1 MKIKKGILLGLAAAV
16 AAGVLA
22 GCAESESPS
31 SGVGGASSLGGV
43 SSLSSELESSM
54 VSSALESSAV
64 SSEVSS
70 ASSAAS
76 SEASSAASSRPQS
89 SCSRSPAS
97 SRPASSSS
105 ASSASSGSVSSAVS
119 SSPPAAA
126 SGPSV
131 QQVRSAIAGAYGSDY
146 LPNTQIPQEILNANF
161 PVDASLVEEMYGE
174 TPAISVNPDMLI
186 VIKAAPGKGAE
197 VQQAMQKNR
206 DMYVET
212 AMVYPKD
219 WAKLQASTVVRNGD
233 YVAFLMLGAVDES
246 MESASDEEAQAYAQE
261 QVQKGVNAF
270 YAATN

>member
-1 MKIKKGILLGLAAAV
+1 MKIKKGILMGLAAAV

-22 GCAESESPS
+22 GCAESEPLS
-31 SGVGGASSLGGV
+31 SGAGGASSLGGG

-89 SCSRSPAS
+89 SAPSSSATS

-105 ASSASSGSVSSAVS
+105 QPAASSSTPASSA
-119 SSPPAAA
+119 PPASA
-126 SGPSV
+126 GPSA
-131 QQVRSAIAGAYGSDY
+131 QEVRSAIAGAYGSDY

-161 PVDASLVEEMYGE
+161 PVDASLVDEVYGE
-174 TPAISVNPDMLI
+174 MPAISANPDMLI
-186 VIKAAPGKGAE
+186 VIKAAPGKGAQ

-219 WAKLQASTVVRNGD
+219 WAKLQAATVVRNGD

-246 MESASDEEAQAYAQE
+246 MDSASEEEQQAYAQA